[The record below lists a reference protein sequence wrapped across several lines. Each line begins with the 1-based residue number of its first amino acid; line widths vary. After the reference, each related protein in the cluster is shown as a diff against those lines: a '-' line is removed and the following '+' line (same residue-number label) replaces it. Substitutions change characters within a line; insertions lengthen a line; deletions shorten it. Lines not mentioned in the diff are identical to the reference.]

1 MSRGATAALKA
12 VPGVMLDPRGTF
24 GCLKETPFV
33 LVPLL
38 TLALVNCVY
47 AIVTLPKIRE
57 LAMHQI
63 ELAGDAV
70 PAEQVEIALKAI
82 TWGAPA
88 GAIFTAVA
96 IPLAIALALLLIG
109 QFVEGDAPFRGL
121 VSLVAYAQMPSLLKG
136 LAVTVIGL
144 ATPAQEM
151 QNITT
156 SLALILPREQAG
168 STLYRLLSF
177 VDPFVWWGLYVMIVG
192 YAAFNSF
199 TMKKSAKVIIA
210 LYLVYAVISFL
221 LMKRFVPTPGV

>member
-1 MSRGATAALKA
+1 MPRGATAALKA

-24 GCLKETPFV
+24 GRLKETPFV

-47 AIVTLPKIRE
+47 TIITLPKVKE
-57 LAMHQI
+57 LAMQQI
-63 ELAGDAV
+63 ELAGGGV
-70 PAEQVEIALKAI
+70 PAEQMEVALKAI

-88 GAIFTAVA
+88 GAVLTAA
-96 IPLAIALALLLIG
+96 AAPLAIALVLLLVG
-109 QFVEGDAPFRGL
+109 QFVEGDAPFRAL

-136 LAVTVIGL
+136 LAVTIISLG
-144 ATPAQEM
+144 TPAQEM

-168 STLYRLLSF
+168 SVIYRLLSF
-177 VDPFVWWGLYVMIVG
+177 ADPFSLWGLYLMVVG

-199 TMKKSAKVIIA
+199 AMKKSAKIIIG
-210 LYLVYAVISFL
+210 LYLVYTVVSFL
-221 LMKRFVPTPGV
+221 LIKRFVPTPGV